1 MLYNIFASKEV
12 AGRLFA
18 VSEHRWG
25 KLPCNI
31 GAVPLGKIA
40 LVLPDAIY
48 NLHQPTRVERT
59 RPQGK
64 PSAKYVLPG
73 VELRYNFAVKKGYA
87 NKRRSTWDHRLL
99 PAA

>member
-48 NLHQPTRVERT
+48 NLHQPTRVER
-59 RPQGK
+59 
-64 PSAKYVLPG
+64 
-73 VELRYNFAVKKGYA
+73 
-87 NKRRSTWDHRLL
+87 
-99 PAA
+99 